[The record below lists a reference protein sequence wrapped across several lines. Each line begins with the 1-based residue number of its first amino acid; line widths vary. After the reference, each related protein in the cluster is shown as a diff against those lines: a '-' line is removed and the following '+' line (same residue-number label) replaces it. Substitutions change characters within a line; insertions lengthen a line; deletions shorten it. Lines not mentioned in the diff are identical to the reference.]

1 MFVWNKQ
8 RPKRREYYC
17 RKNADPLN
25 RPNGWRMS
33 LEPIG
38 IFTLVL
44 GLYCL
49 FASRNATVVAFITL
63 TVFGAAGAILA
74 GSANIQ
80 PAHLFLAFL
89 AVATFSFRTNFS
101 VAIRALNFPQP
112 AFWLACL
119 VVYGIAS
126 GFFAPRLLARMSEII
141 PLGASEYPSTGS
153 TVPLGPVSS
162 NFTQAVY
169 LAADLLTFLL
179 MIAIGS
185 TKAGFKAITIG
196 IISFS
201 FANALF
207 GILDLVT
214 YGTGA
219 QDIFLFIRNAQ
230 YTFHH
235 DDVVAG
241 VKRIV
246 GSWPEASAFA
256 GMTLGAIGFCGTMWL
271 CGRYHRWTGALFLLS
286 LILMVRSTSSTGLL
300 ALPICFLILYVTA
313 VMRSG
318 GRSGTWS
325 SSGVVLFVPPLLLLG
340 LLIIVLNDE
349 LYRRIYDYID
359 LLLLSKTTSSS
370 AAERGAWNFHGY
382 QNFLDSYG
390 WGVGLGTSR
399 TSSFVIALLSNVGVP
414 GTVFF
419 LLFAFTTFFKR
430 RGIPRSMTSD
440 VRLAARNACGS
451 LMIGAL
457 VAGPTVDLG
466 LMFFILAGVVAAQ
479 PETEDVRGSL
489 PQHASLAAT

>member
-1 MFVWNKQ
+1 
-8 RPKRREYYC
+8 
-17 RKNADPLN
+17 
-25 RPNGWRMS
+25 MS

-38 IFTLVL
+38 LFTLAV

-49 FASRNATVVAFITL
+49 IASRNASVVAFVTL
-63 TVFGAAGAILA
+63 TVFGASAAILA

-80 PAHLFLAFL
+80 PAHLFLAVLAFVTFSFRANL
-89 AVATFSFRTNFS
+89 AVATK
-101 VAIRALNFPQP
+101 ALNFPQP

-119 VVYGIAS
+119 LLYGTAL

-141 PLGASEYPSTGS
+141 PLGASQYPSTGS

-169 LAADLLTFLL
+169 LTADLLTFLL

-185 TKAGFKAITIG
+185 TKAGFRAITIG

-201 FANALF
+201 CLNAMFA
-207 GILDLVT
+207 ILDIAT

-219 QDIFLFIRNAQ
+219 QALFQFIRNAQ

-235 DDVVAG
+235 EDLVAG

-256 GMTLGAIGFCGTMWL
+256 GMTLGAIGFCGTLWL
-271 CGRYHRWTGALFLLS
+271 CGRYHRWAGFLFLVS
-286 LILMVRSTSSTGLL
+286 LVLIVRSTSSTGLI
-300 ALPICFLILYVTA
+300 ALPACFVILYATA

-325 SSGVVLFVPPLLLLG
+325 SSGVVLFVPPILLLAA
-340 LLIIVLNDE
+340 LIILLNDE
-349 LYRRIYDYID
+349 LYRLIYNYVD
-359 LLLLSKTTSSS
+359 LLLLSKTTSTS

-399 TSSFVIALLSNVGVP
+399 TSSFVFALLSNVGIP
-414 GTVFF
+414 GTLFF
-419 LLFAFTTFFKR
+419 LMFAVTTFFKK
-430 RGIPRSMTSD
+430 RGMPRSLYSD
-440 VRLAARNACGS
+440 VRLAARNGCGC

-466 LMFFILAGVVAAQ
+466 LMFFILAGLAAAMPEEEKQ
-479 PETEDVRGSL
+479 PGSIA
-489 PQHASLAAT
+489 QHAPLATT